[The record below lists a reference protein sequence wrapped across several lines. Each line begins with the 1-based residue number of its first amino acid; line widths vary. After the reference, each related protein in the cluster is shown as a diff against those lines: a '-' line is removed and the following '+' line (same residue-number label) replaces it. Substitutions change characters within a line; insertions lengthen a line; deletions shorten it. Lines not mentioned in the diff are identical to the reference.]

1 VTRQKGIRAYATA
14 RGLAHGEPS
23 CISEK
28 GFANPSTRTA
38 DNAPKEDASIAGS
51 VKNRYAAIILAI
63 ALLASLAVA
72 FFRARTESHANR
84 VELAM
89 DFTDFDALARSY
101 DYNPAAFLIAL
112 RRAGLTS
119 LALTEELGANV
130 GLDGKAYATTGA
142 ALMNQARVSPIQ
154 DPLLARL
161 VATHRIV
168 NGAVYLLV
176 FDDSTYHRYRRQL
189 ALHFEPR
196 SVRVLRATKPW
207 LIEVRTQIDYF
218 NAMALGIPTYQ
229 ILLARRLGL
238 LVVPRFQND
247 ERYGAPQIDAT
258 FADVLRYDPKV
269 STVIFFGLANQV
281 LGYPDHLPEAAAAF
295 KGHVFNFGS
304 IETYDP
310 SQVQKG
316 NDTLAR
322 LIPGR
327 TVRVQAIAKTEL
339 DKIKL
344 DEVIAR
350 YVLGVRERNVR
361 VVYLRPWGH
370 QDGNLSIEATNVEM
384 VKQIADE
391 LRANGFRL
399 GRATP
404 IPQYHGNNR
413 LLVGVAALAV
423 PSIFVLLLEFFGWY
437 RRRFAAAA
445 YGLTI
450 LLYGAGLAL
459 HHDAFARS
467 MIALAGA
474 LLFATAALL
483 ILIPAW
489 NETPAD
495 RPSTQFL
502 RSLGWTLAA
511 TGVALL
517 GALAVVG
524 IMSSPLTMEEIE
536 RFRGVRLVLGL
547 PPLIALVL
555 YLFDRRFG
563 AGVERARDVFL
574 SPVLAY
580 QLFAGVAIVALGA
593 LMLVRSGN
601 DSDVSPS
608 SFELALRHAL
618 THVLSV
624 RPRFKEFL
632 VGVPC
637 MMLVPALL
645 PAHRRAVGWLL
656 ALGIGVGVGDVID
669 TFSHLH
675 TPLEISILRIVNG
688 VVIGAAIGA
697 LAIWI
702 YRRAL
707 TARSSAQ

>member
-1 VTRQKGIRAYATA
+1 VT
-14 RGLAHGEPS
+14 L
-23 CISEK
+23 IS
-28 GFANPSTRTA
+28 PRT
-38 DNAPKEDASIAGS
+38 
-51 VKNRYAAIILAI
+51 RYAAIVLLV
-63 ALLASLAVA
+63 ALLACVAVA
-72 FFRARTESHANR
+72 LFRIRVESQANR

-130 GLDGKAYATTGA
+130 GYDGKAYATTGA
-142 ALMNQARVSPIQ
+142 ALANQARVTPIS
-154 DPLLARL
+154 DPLLAQL
-161 VATHRIV
+161 VRTHRIV
-168 NGAVYLLV
+168 EGAVYLLV
-176 FDDSTYHRYRRQL
+176 SDPSTYHRYRSQL
-189 ALHFEPR
+189 ALHFMPK
-196 SVRVLRATKPW
+196 SVRVLRATRPW

-218 NAMALGIPTYQ
+218 NTIALGIPTGQ
-229 ILLARRLGL
+229 IELARRLAL

-247 ERYGAPQIDAT
+247 ERFAAPQIDAL
-258 FADVLRYDPKV
+258 FNDVLRYDPKV
-269 STVIFFGLANQV
+269 STAIFFGLSNQV
-281 LGYPDHLPEAAAAF
+281 LGYPDHLQDTADAF
-295 KGHVFNFGS
+295 KRHVFSFGS

-316 NDTLAR
+316 NDTLAK

-339 DKIKL
+339 DKLKL
-344 DEVIAR
+344 DDVVAR

-384 VKQIADE
+384 VKAIAAE
-391 LRANGFRL
+391 LRADGFRL

-404 IPQYHGNNR
+404 IPQYRGNNR

-423 PSIFVLLLEFFGWY
+423 PSIFVLLLDIFGWY
-437 RRRFAAAA
+437 RRRLAVGA
-445 YGLTI
+445 YALTI
-450 LLYGAGLAL
+450 LLYVAGVLA
-459 HHDAFARS
+459 HRDAFARS
-467 MIALAGA
+467 AIGLAGA

-483 ILIPAW
+483 VLIPAW
-489 NETPAD
+489 NEIPAA
-495 RPSTQFL
+495 RTGPQL
-502 RSLGWTLAA
+502 VRSLGWTLAA

-517 GALAVVG
+517 GALVVVG
-524 IMSSPLTMEEIE
+524 VMSSPLAMEEIE
-536 RFRGVRLVLGL
+536 RFRGVRLVLAL
-547 PPLIALVL
+547 PPLIALAL

-563 AGVERARDVFL
+563 AGAQRARDVFL

-580 QLFAGVAIVALGA
+580 QLLAGIVTVALGA

-601 DSDVSPS
+601 ESDVSPTA
-608 SFELALRHAL
+608 FELTLRHAL

-632 VGVPC
+632 IGFPC
-637 MMLVPALL
+637 MMLLPALL
-645 PAHRRAVGWLL
+645 PLHRRAVGWLL
-656 ALGIGVGVGDVID
+656 ALGIGVGIGDVID

-675 TPLEISILRIVNG
+675 TPIEVSVWRVVNG
-688 VVIGAAIGA
+688 LIVGAIVGAA
-697 LAIWI
+697 AIWI
-702 YRRAL
+702 YRRVPVI
-707 TARSSAQ
+707 TRR

>member
-1 VTRQKGIRAYATA
+1 MHESNESRFVTPYT
-14 RGLAHGEPS
+14 P
-23 CISEK
+23 
-28 GFANPSTRTA
+28 RT
-38 DNAPKEDASIAGS
+38 
-51 VKNRYAAIILAI
+51 RYAAIVLIV
-63 ALLASLAVA
+63 ALLACVVVA
-72 FFRARTESHANR
+72 FFRVRVESHARR

-130 GLDGKAYATTGA
+130 GYDGKAYATTGA
-142 ALMNQARVSPIQ
+142 ALVNQARVTPIR

-161 VATHRIV
+161 VRTNRIV

-176 FDDSTYHRYRRQL
+176 SDPSTYHRYRSQL
-189 ALHFEPR
+189 ALHFMPK
-196 SVRVLRATKPW
+196 SVRVLRGTQPW

-218 NAMALGIPTYQ
+218 NAIALGIPTDQ
-229 ILLARRLGL
+229 IELARRLAL

-247 ERYGAPQIDAT
+247 ERFAAPQIDAA
-258 FADVLRYDPKV
+258 FNDVLRYDPKV
-269 STVIFFGLANQV
+269 STVIFFGLSNQV
-281 LGYPDHLPEAAAAF
+281 LGYPDHLQDSADAF
-295 KGHVFNFGS
+295 KRHVFNFGS

-322 LIPGR
+322 LLPGR

-339 DKIKL
+339 DKLKL
-344 DEVIAR
+344 DDVVAR

-370 QDGNLSIEATNVEM
+370 QDGNLSIEATNVKM
-384 VKQIADE
+384 VKAIADE
-391 LRANGFRL
+391 LRADGFRL

-413 LLVGVAALAV
+413 VLVGLAALAV
-423 PSIFVLLLEFFGWY
+423 PSIFVLLLDFFGWY
-437 RRRFAAAA
+437 RRRIAAAA
-445 YGLTI
+445 YAITI
-450 LLYGAGLAL
+450 LVYVAGVFA
-459 HHDAFARS
+459 HHDALARS
-467 MIALAGA
+467 TVALAGA

-489 NETPAD
+489 SEMPAAA
-495 RPSTQFL
+495 PGTQFL
-502 RSLGWTLAA
+502 RSVGWTLAA

-517 GALAVVG
+517 GALVVVG
-524 IMSSPLTMEEIE
+524 VLSSPLTMEEIE
-536 RFRGVRLVLGL
+536 RFRGVRLVLAL
-547 PPLIALVL
+547 PPLIALGL

-563 AGVERARDVFL
+563 SGAQRPRDVFL
-574 SPVLAY
+574 SPVLTY
-580 QLFAGVAIVALGA
+580 QLLAGIAIVALGV
-593 LMLVRSGN
+593 LMLIRSGN
-601 DSDVSPS
+601 EGDVSPS
-608 SFELALRHAL
+608 PFELSLRHLL

-632 VGVPC
+632 IGFPC
-637 MMLVPALL
+637 MMVLPALL
-645 PAHRRAVGWLL
+645 PPHRRAIGWLL
-656 ALGIGVGVGDVID
+656 ALGIGVGIGDVID

-675 TPLEISILRIVNG
+675 TQLEISILRVAIG
-688 VVIGAAIGA
+688 LAIGIVIGAI
-697 LAIWI
+697 LIWI
-702 YRRAL
+702 YRRVAV
-707 TARSSAQ
+707 TAN

>member
-1 VTRQKGIRAYATA
+1 VTLLT
-14 RGLAHGEPS
+14 P
-23 CISEK
+23 
-28 GFANPSTRTA
+28 RT
-38 DNAPKEDASIAGS
+38 
-51 VKNRYAAIILAI
+51 RYAAIILI
-63 ALLASLAVA
+63 VALLASLLVA
-72 FFRARTESHANR
+72 LFRVRVESHANR

-130 GLDGKAYATTGA
+130 GYDGKAYATTGA
-142 ALMNQARVSPIQ
+142 ALVNQARITPIR

-161 VATHRIV
+161 VRTHRIV
-168 NGAVYLLV
+168 DGAVYLLV
-176 FDDSTYHRYRRQL
+176 SDPSTYHRYRAEL
-189 ALHFEPR
+189 ALHFMR
-196 SVRVLRATKPW
+196 KSVRVLRPVRPW

-218 NAMALGIPTYQ
+218 NALALGIPTDQ
-229 ILLARRLGL
+229 IELARRLAL

-247 ERYGAPQIDAT
+247 ERFVAPQIDRT
-258 FADVLRYDPKV
+258 FTDVLRYDPKV
-269 STVIFFGLANQV
+269 STVIFFGLSNQV
-281 LGYPDHLPEAAAAF
+281 LGYPDHLQDTADAF
-295 KGHVFNFGS
+295 KRHAFSFGS

-316 NDTLAR
+316 NDTLAK

-339 DKIKL
+339 DKLRL

-384 VKQIADE
+384 VKEIADE
-391 LRANGFRL
+391 IRADGFRL

-413 LLVGVAALAV
+413 VLVGLAALAV
-423 PSIFVLLLEFFGWY
+423 PSIFVILLEFFGWY
-437 RRRFAAAA
+437 GRRIAAAA

-450 LLYGAGLAL
+450 LVYAAGVLA

-467 MIALAGA
+467 VIALCGA
-474 LLFATAALL
+474 LLFSTAALL
-483 ILIPAW
+483 VLIPAW
-489 NETPAD
+489 NEVPAASS
-495 RPSTQFL
+495 RTQFL

-511 TGVALL
+511 TGVALA
-517 GALAVVG
+517 GALVVVG
-524 IMSSPLTMEEIE
+524 VLSSPLTMEEIE
-536 RFRGVRLVLGL
+536 RFRGVRLVLAL
-547 PPLIALVL
+547 PPLIALAL

-563 AGVERARDVFL
+563 AGTQRARDVFL
-574 SPVLAY
+574 SPVLTY
-580 QLFAGVAIVALGA
+580 QLLAGVAIVALGV

-608 SFELALRHAL
+608 QFELALRHAL

-632 VGVPC
+632 IGFPC
-637 MMLVPALL
+637 MMLLPALL
-645 PAHRRAVGWLL
+645 PLHRRAIGWLL

-675 TPLEISILRIVNG
+675 TPIEVSILRVVNG
-688 VVIGAAIGA
+688 LIVGAIVGAI
-697 LAIWI
+697 AIWL
-702 YRRAL
+702 YRRFPL
-707 TARSSAQ
+707 TQTSVTRR

>member
-1 VTRQKGIRAYATA
+1 LIV
-14 RGLAHGEPS
+14 
-23 CISEK
+23 
-28 GFANPSTRTA
+28 
-38 DNAPKEDASIAGS
+38 
-51 VKNRYAAIILAI
+51 

-72 FFRARTESHANR
+72 FFRVRAESHARR

-130 GLDGKAYATTGA
+130 GYDGKAYATTGA
-142 ALMNQARVSPIQ
+142 ALVNQARVTPIG
-154 DPLLARL
+154 DPLLATL
-161 VATHRIV
+161 VRTHRIV
-168 NGAVYLLV
+168 NGAVYLLIS
-176 FDDSTYHRYRRQL
+176 DASTYHRYRDQF
-189 ALHFEPR
+189 ALHFMPR
-196 SVRVLRATKPW
+196 SVRILRATRPW
-207 LIEVRTQIDYF
+207 LVEVRTQIDYF
-218 NAMALGIPTYQ
+218 NAIALGMPTDQ
-229 ILLARRLGL
+229 IQLARRLAL

-247 ERYGAPQIDAT
+247 ERFAAPQIEAEFD
-258 FADVLRYDPKV
+258 DVLRYDPKV
-269 STVIFFGLANQV
+269 STVIFFGLSNQV
-281 LGYPDHLPEAAAAF
+281 LGYPDHLQETADAF
-295 KGHVFNFGS
+295 KRHVFNFGS

-339 DKIKL
+339 DKLKL
-344 DEVIAR
+344 DEVVAR

-391 LRANGFRL
+391 LRADGFRL

-413 LLVGVAALAV
+413 VLVGLAALAV
-423 PSIFVLLLEFFGWY
+423 PSIFVLLLDFFGWY
-437 RRRFAAAA
+437 RRRFAVAAFA
-445 YGLTI
+445 LTI
-450 LLYGAGLAL
+450 VVYLAGVLA

-467 MIALAGA
+467 VIALAGA

-489 NETPAD
+489 ND
-495 RPSTQFL
+495 RPRATIGAQLANSF
-502 RSLGWTLAA
+502 GWTLAA
-511 TGVALL
+511 TGVALV
-517 GALAVVG
+517 GALVVVG
-524 IMSSPLTMEEIE
+524 VMSSPLTMEEIE
-536 RFRGVRLVLGL
+536 RFRGVRLVLAL
-547 PPLIALVL
+547 PPLIALGL
-555 YLFDRRFG
+555 YLFDKRFG
-563 AGVERARDVFL
+563 AGVRAPGDVFL
-574 SPVLAY
+574 SPVLTY
-580 QLFAGVAIVALGA
+580 QLLAAITIVALGA

-601 DSDVSPS
+601 DSDVSPTA
-608 SFELALRHAL
+608 FELSLRHAL

-632 VGVPC
+632 IGVPC
-637 MMLVPALL
+637 LMLLPALL
-645 PAHRRAVGWLL
+645 TAHRRAIGWLL
-656 ALGIGVGVGDVID
+656 ALGIGVGIGDVID

-675 TPLEISILRIVNG
+675 TPIEVSILRIVNG
-688 VVIGAAIGA
+688 VIVGAILGAIV
-697 LAIWI
+697 IWI
-702 YRRAL
+702 YRRVPA
-707 TARSSAQ
+707 TSG